1 MAIKIAPLHAEHC
14 RVGAELT
21 AAPEHSAA
29 ADELY
34 LAVSE
39 KPGDD
44 NNGYLVADLDDA
56 WWCACGD
63 FAYRCVDEAGTLAG
77 ECKHIEAVKLR
88 TGRDVEDDQATL
100 LDGA

>member
-1 MAIKIAPLHAEHC
+1 MSIKIAPLHAEHC

-21 AAPEHSAA
+21 AAPENSAT

-44 NNGYLVADLDDA
+44 NNGYLVADLGGA
-56 WWCACGD
+56 WWCACDD
-63 FAYRCVDEAGTLAG
+63 FAYRCVDESGTLNG

-88 TGRDVEDDQATL
+88 IGRDVEDDQATL
-100 LDGA
+100 IE